1 MIVVRLQY
9 DGYNRHFTILDQD
22 LSGLLKDGAVY
33 VLAVSESE
41 DDPELEWIELRQD
54 TMAHA

>member
-1 MIVVRLQY
+1 MIVVRIQY
-9 DGYNRHFTILDQD
+9 DGYNRHFIIVDHE

-33 VLAVSESE
+33 VLSVLESE
-41 DDPELEWIELRQD
+41 DDPEWIELRQD